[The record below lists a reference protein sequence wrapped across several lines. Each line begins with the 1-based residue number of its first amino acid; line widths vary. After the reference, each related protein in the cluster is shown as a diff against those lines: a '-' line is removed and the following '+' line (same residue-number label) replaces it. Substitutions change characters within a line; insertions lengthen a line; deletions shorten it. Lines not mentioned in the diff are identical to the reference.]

1 MFGKQR
7 EEFTYHGHT
16 EPEKVKTAPQ
26 WDARGR
32 KDEKGSQPEKEAS
45 KAAREGGERRKKYD
59 EKECQW
65 DREWR

>member
-1 MFGKQR
+1 MALKAGSNVAYDLRSDSYQGNS
-7 EEFTYHGHT
+7 TLPGHN
-16 EPEKVKTAPQ
+16 
-26 WDARGR
+26 
-32 KDEKGSQPEKEAS
+32 EKEAS